1 MSKENE
7 QLEALSD
14 IRSMMERSSRF
25 ISLSGLSGVFAGVF
39 ALAGAFVAYNKIT
52 AASSDVLYNLRH
64 DYNTELDL
72 LFFFVI
78 DALCVLA
85 ASLTAGIFLTIRKA
99 RKKQQSIWDNTAKRL
114 LINLFI
120 PLAAGG
126 LFCLVLIYHGLF
138 ALVGPATLIFYGLAL
153 LNASKYTLHD
163 IRTLGICEIALGL
176 VSSVYLGYGI
186 IFWSIGFGILH
197 IVYGVMMYFKYE
209 K

>member
-1 MSKENE
+1 MDKQNE

-39 ALAGAFVAYNKIT
+39 ALIGAFVAYNKIT
-52 AASSDVLYNLRH
+52 SASSDVLFNLRN
-64 DYNTELDL
+64 DLNTEMDMLS
-72 LFFFVI
+72 FFVT

-85 ASLTAGIFLTIRKA
+85 ASLAAGILLTIRKA

-126 LFCLVLIYHGLF
+126 LFCLVLMYHGLF

-153 LNASKYTLHD
+153 SNPTNYTLHD
-163 IRTLGICEIALGL
+163 IRTLGMCELLLGL
-176 VSSVYLGYGI
+176 ISRVYLGYGM
-186 IFWSIGFGILH
+186 IF
-197 IVYGVMMYFKYE
+197 
-209 K
+209 